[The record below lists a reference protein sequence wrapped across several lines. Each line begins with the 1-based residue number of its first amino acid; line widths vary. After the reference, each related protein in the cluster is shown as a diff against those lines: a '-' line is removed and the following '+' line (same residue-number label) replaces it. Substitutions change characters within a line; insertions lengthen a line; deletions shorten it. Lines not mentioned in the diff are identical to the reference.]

1 MKPEELLH
9 LFGPYLPTDRF
20 RALLRNSEIPP
31 NSEGAALLV
40 DVVGFTPLTTQLVAE
55 YGPERACDELKH
67 RLNPMFEAIA
77 GQVFHHGGSV
87 ISFRGD
93 GFIAWFDDHPIGQM
107 IENGAGVPAL
117 LRAVTAGL
125 DMQAVMPLFRGLQ
138 LRICIGVGRAHRWVV
153 GQAQH
158 GLNDVICGPAVEA
171 MHSLAGESQS
181 GQVLIHRDA
190 IPLLRSENVNVVV
203 VETGNGLALA
213 VPETIAKAARQHR
226 WPAWAIEGDVN
237 DILNTVRSFVSA
249 VIRERVESG
258 VGDFVAE
265 LRYALPVFIRIGHLK
280 PETAEA
286 HETLDNYV
294 RSAQDVLSSTGG
306 RLVSVE
312 VSEKGNVLFAVFGAP
327 VTHGDDAE
335 RAVYAALMLHDRAV
349 ANDNSAAL
357 RIGISRGL
365 LYAGTIG
372 GEARREYSTIGDE
385 TNIAARLMVA
395 AGAGQIL
402 VSSAVREAVGRRI
415 VFRDLLP
422 ITVKGKVKPIPV
434 AEPIS
439 IQAGSQPQTHVGKF
453 VGRQAELIQLRQGLA
468 AAREG
473 RARILRLEGPAGI
486 GKSRLIAELSD
497 AAASEGYRVA
507 CGNSLSTGRS
517 TPYLPWRN
525 VIAGL
530 LGLDT
535 TPDDQATAIAQL
547 TQIVEQI
554 DARWLPR
561 LPLLGDVLNWPIA
574 DTPTTASFEGQTR
587 HQALSALVTDLI
599 LHLAHEQPLLLILED
614 VQWLDEVSEALAID
628 LARRLNIE
636 AVRLMLVLSHQPPDN
651 GTPELFHVLNDMVIH
666 THLLVEKLGDGE
678 MAALVE
684 GYLGARIPD
693 ELVRFVQGRAHGNPF
708 FAHEIVDSLRETGHV
723 RVIGNTAF
731 IERNLQSANLPLNV
745 QGLVLARVDR
755 LGEINKLVLKVAA
768 VIGREFQVRVLAASL
783 PVPIKMDE
791 LLSRL
796 RTLEEHDFVRV
807 TSTEPELVYQFAH
820 TIVQEIAYQS
830 MLHVQRQQL
839 HMAVAMALE
848 TLDSDAIERLAYH
861 FARSGSGKRAGRYMV
876 LAGQKAAREYAN
888 QAALGYFTQALA
900 LAGSSEEKFNINHQ
914 RLQVMLRL
922 GDLQGVQ
929 AELPDMQQ
937 RAVHDGRAD
946 WQAMVHILWASLY
959 AQTSAWPGVIV
970 SAQEAIRFA
979 LALGDDALAWEAYRL
994 LHSALLGINQPEEA
1008 HVINELMEPLTARL
1022 DDPRRSIE
1030 FALMQIEDA
1039 SRKTPQASIDQ
1050 VRKLIVYTHESGYPV
1065 LETACWSALSR
1076 FYLRVSDYAAA
1087 LDAIHQQ
1094 IGLLRQVGDHRREAL
1109 ALNQIGMILV
1119 NLGQFTEGNKQ
1130 LLDAYQFL
1138 HQIEERAGEAIS
1150 FTYLGVIASHYQAY
1164 GEALAYLERSLVIQ
1178 RELKIGLDAAF
1189 TLFQIGNV
1197 HLAQHELD
1205 MAVHVLDEARTYLDA
1220 IGQTTQIE
1228 EIDLALA
1235 EIEAQQG
1242 DYDSAAARVKPVLP
1256 RLLDRQVGDLFAPG
1270 LAYWRATM
1278 LLNRLGSAAHSEAV
1292 RAAFRAEAE
1301 MVLGKLPDP
1310 RWRES
1315 YVKAIWY
1322 HAALLSS

>member
-20 RALLRNSEIPP
+20 RALLRNSEIPL

-40 DVVGFTPLTTQLVAE
+40 DVVGFTPLTTQLVSE
-55 YGPERACDELKH
+55 YGPEWACDELKH
-67 RLNPMFEAIA
+67 RLNPMLEAIA
-77 GQVFHHGGSV
+77 GLVFHHGGSV
-87 ISFRGD
+87 ISFTGD

-107 IENGAGVPAL
+107 VENGAGVPAL

-125 DMQAVMPLFRGLQ
+125 DMQTVMPLFRGLQ
-138 LRICIGVGRAHRWVV
+138 LRICIGAGLAHRWVV
-153 GQAQH
+153 GQPQH
-158 GLNDVICGPAVEA
+158 GLNDVISGPAVEA

-181 GQVLIHRDA
+181 GQVLIHHDA
-190 IPLLRSENVNVVV
+190 IPLLRSENVNIVVA
-203 VETGNGLALA
+203 ETGNAMALT
-213 VPETIAKAARQHR
+213 VPETIAKAARRHR

-237 DILNTVRSFVSA
+237 NTLHAVRSFVSA

-258 VGDFVAE
+258 IGDFVAE
-265 LRYALPVFIRIGHLK
+265 LRYALPVFIRIGHVK
-280 PETAEA
+280 PETAEVRD
-286 HETLDNYV
+286 TLDNYV
-294 RSAQDVLSSTGG
+294 RSAQDVLSITGG

-312 VSEKGNVLFAVFGAP
+312 VSGKGSVLFAVFGAP

-335 RAVYAALMLHDRAV
+335 RAVYAALMLHDLAV
-349 ANDNSAAL
+349 ANDTIAAL

-385 TNIAARLMVA
+385 TNIAARLMAA
-395 AGAGQIL
+395 AGAGQTL
-402 VSSAVREAVGRRI
+402 VSSAVREAVGPRI

-422 ITVKGKVKPIPV
+422 VMVKGKAKPIPV
-434 AEPIS
+434 AEPLS
-439 IQAGSQPQTHVGKF
+439 VQSGRQPQTHVGKF

-473 RARILRLEGPAGI
+473 RPRILRLEGPAGI
-486 GKSRLIAELSD
+486 GKSRLIDELS
-497 AAASEGYRVA
+497 AVAASEGCRVA

-517 TPYLPWRN
+517 IPYLPWRS
-525 VIAGL
+525 VMAGL
-530 LGLDT
+530 LGLDA
-535 TPDDQATAIAQL
+535 TPDDQATAIARL
-547 TQIVEQI
+547 THIVEQI
-554 DARWLPR
+554 DPRWLPR
-561 LPLLGDVLNWPIA
+561 LPLLGDVLNWPIR

-587 HQALSALVTDLI
+587 HQALSAIVTDLI
-599 LHLAHEQPLLLILED
+599 LHLARQQPLLLILED

-636 AVRLMLVLSHQPPDN
+636 SARLMLVLSHQPPDN
-651 GTPELFHVLNDMVIH
+651 GTLELFHVLNNMVIH
-666 THLLVEKLGDGE
+666 THLRVEELAGSD
-678 MAALVE
+678 MVTLVE
-684 GYLGARIPD
+684 GYLRAHVPV
-693 ELVRFVQGRAHGNPF
+693 ELARFVQGRAHGNPF

-731 IERNLQSANLPLNV
+731 IERNLQSADLPLNV

-755 LGEINKLVLKVAA
+755 LGEMNKLVLKVAA

-783 PVPIKMDE
+783 PVPMKMDE

-807 TSTEPELVYQFAH
+807 ASTEPELVYQFTH
-820 TIVQEIAYQS
+820 TIVLEIAYQS

-848 TLDSDAIERLAYH
+848 TLASDTIERLAYH

-900 LAGSSEEKFNINHQ
+900 LAGSSEEKFSVNHQ

-937 RAVHDGRAD
+937 RAVHDDRAD

-959 AQTSAWPGVIV
+959 AQTSAWPGVIA

-979 LALGDDALAWEAYRL
+979 LALGDHALAWEAYRL

-1008 HVINELMEPLTARL
+1008 HAINELMEPLTAWL

-1039 SRKTPQASIDQ
+1039 SRKVPQASIEQ
-1050 VRKLIVYTHESGYPV
+1050 ARELIVYTREVGDPL
-1065 LETACWSALSR
+1065 LETACWSALIG

-1087 LDAIHQQ
+1087 MDAARQQ
-1094 IGLLRQVGDHRREAL
+1094 IELLRQVGDRRREGRAQ
-1109 ALNQIGMILV
+1109 NRIGMILV
-1119 NLGQFTEGNKQ
+1119 NLGQFSEGNKC
-1130 LLDAYQFL
+1130 LLDAYQIL
-1138 HQIEERAGEAIS
+1138 HQLEERAGEAIS
-1150 FTYLGVIASHYQAY
+1150 FTYLGVIASHYKAY
-1164 GEALAYLERSLVIQ
+1164 GEALAYLNRSLVIQ

-1189 TLFQIGNV
+1189 TLFQVGNV
-1197 HLAQHELD
+1197 YIAQNELD
-1205 MAVHVLDEARTYLDA
+1205 MAAQALDEARAYLDA

-1235 EIEAQQG
+1235 EIEARRG
-1242 DYDSAAARVKPVLP
+1242 DPDSAAARVKPMLS
-1256 RLLDRQVGDLFAPG
+1256 RLLNRQVVDLFAPG

-1278 LLNRLGSAAHSEAV
+1278 LLDQFGNADRSEV
-1292 RAAFRAEAE
+1292 LRAAFRSEVE
-1301 MVLGKLPDP
+1301 IVLGKLPDA

-1315 YVKAIWY
+1315 YVNAIWY
-1322 HAALLSS
+1322 HAALLSK